1 MVNCDNFKDDVLIG
15 LNYVI
20 DDTKRGKT
28 ITCICGTCDL
38 LIEDSNSK
46 KNVVL
51 NSANNS
57 IEVKEGVKSK
67 IINCSQDAKINLKYH
82 ND

>member
-51 NSANNS
+51 NSTNNS

-67 IINCSQDAKINLKYH
+67 IINCSQDTKINLKYH